1 MSVSKISEPE
11 GALVST
17 APALSPSARTIHSN
31 LPSSHVH
38 SVTLAPLSQSHSK
51 DLYSALAGD
60 KNAQIWRYIP
70 DGPFYDLEAF
80 TEHVKSLIDSTTFFP
95 FTIIKHDSET
105 QSAQGSDVGE
115 VKGTPMGIVCLM
127 NIVPSN
133 RCFEIGHVV
142 FSPLLQRT
150 TAATEAIYL
159 LMKHCF
165 EDLNYRRV
173 EWKANNLN
181 EPSKRAAVRLGF
193 VPEGIFRK
201 HMIVKGRNRDT
212 AWFSVVDDEWA
223 VVKGGLEGW
232 LEKGNFDGEGK
243 QVRKLEEI
251 RKQVSDKMT

>member
-1 MSVSKISEPE
+1 MFIRH
-11 GALVST
+11 T
-17 APALSPSARTIHSN
+17 M
-31 LPSSHVH
+31 
-38 SVTLAPLSQSHSK
+38 
-51 DLYSALAGD
+51 
-60 KNAQIWRYIP
+60 
-70 DGPFYDLEAF
+70 
-80 TEHVKSLIDSTTFFP
+80 
-95 FTIIKHDSET
+95 
-105 QSAQGSDVGE
+105 
-115 VKGTPMGIVCLM
+115 PMGIVCLM